1 MTDTIPADAAH
12 DIARIIRGAPE
23 GEMTSGQI
31 LLMLNQAWDA
41 GQRAGFAQGHLAGQ
55 THAIAVQDLVRQSMQ
70 R

>member
-1 MTDTIPADAAH
+1 MTDTLTADAAP

-31 LLMLNQAWDA
+31 LLMYQAWHA
-41 GQRAGFAQGHLAGQ
+41 GHRAGFSDGHLAGQ